1 VSESAAS
8 AIRRFVEELAD
19 LRRAAGSPSLRDT
32 ARSSPNHKLAHS
44 TAGDALKG
52 DRLPSLQVV
61 LMVVRA
67 CQEYARRHHIAVND
81 EDFDRTEWQHRWGE
95 AKKLSQGLTG
105 RPDEDVAKSLAAM
118 LAKQGDV
125 EGLRQRA
132 DAGDEFA
139 AKSLAAMLA
148 KQGDV
153 EGLRRRAD
161 AGDWYA
167 AKSLTALLAKRA
179 DAGDETAARQLADL
193 LADRGDV
200 NGLSRR
206 ADAGDEFADEKLSE
220 LLAEGGDV
228 ERLLRRTEVGSKASS
243 KRLADVLFRRGDVE
257 SLRHRADASDT
268 YARALLV
275 LLLAKQGD
283 VESLNQLVDVG
294 DPFAAAQLAGL
305 PGPGGGEVDRGE
317 HLEPELVLADEPGP
331 AQSDRGIEDRQIE
344 LLFERGDVEGLR
356 QRAKAGNHFAYALLA
371 VLFAELEGLRQRAD
385 AGDEFAAKSLEALAD
400 AGDEFAAKSL
410 AAMLAERNHVEGAVR
425 RVISASSG
433 SHTSPT

>member
-19 LRRAAGSPSLRDT
+19 LRRAAGSPSLRDM

-105 RPDEDVAKSLAAM
+105 RPDEDV
-118 LAKQGDV
+118 
-125 EGLRQRA
+125 
-132 DAGDEFA
+132 

-356 QRAKAGNHFAYALLA
+356 QRAMAGNHFAYALLA

-433 SHTSPT
+433 SRTSPT

>member
-1 VSESAAS
+1 
-8 AIRRFVEELAD
+8 
-19 LRRAAGSPSLRDT
+19 
-32 ARSSPNHKLAHS
+32 
-44 TAGDALKG
+44 
-52 DRLPSLQVV
+52 
-61 LMVVRA
+61 M
-67 CQEYARRHHIAVND
+67 
-81 EDFDRTEWQHRWGE
+81 
-95 AKKLSQGLTG
+95 
-105 RPDEDVAKSLAAM
+105 
-118 LAKQGDV
+118 
-125 EGLRQRA
+125 
-132 DAGDEFA
+132 
-139 AKSLAAMLA
+139 
-148 KQGDV
+148 
-153 EGLRRRAD
+153 
-161 AGDWYA
+161 
-167 AKSLTALLAKRA
+167 
-179 DAGDETAARQLADL
+179 
-193 LADRGDV
+193 
-200 NGLSRR
+200 
-206 ADAGDEFADEKLSE
+206 SE

-385 AGDEFAAKSLEALAD
+385 AGDEFAAKSL
-400 AGDEFAAKSL
+400 

-433 SHTSPT
+433 SRTSPT

>member
-1 VSESAAS
+1 
-8 AIRRFVEELAD
+8 
-19 LRRAAGSPSLRDT
+19 
-32 ARSSPNHKLAHS
+32 
-44 TAGDALKG
+44 
-52 DRLPSLQVV
+52 
-61 LMVVRA
+61 
-67 CQEYARRHHIAVND
+67 
-81 EDFDRTEWQHRWGE
+81 
-95 AKKLSQGLTG
+95 
-105 RPDEDVAKSLAAM
+105 
-118 LAKQGDV
+118 
-125 EGLRQRA
+125 
-132 DAGDEFA
+132 
-139 AKSLAAMLA
+139 
-148 KQGDV
+148 
-153 EGLRRRAD
+153 
-161 AGDWYA
+161 
-167 AKSLTALLAKRA
+167 
-179 DAGDETAARQLADL
+179 
-193 LADRGDV
+193 
-200 NGLSRR
+200 
-206 ADAGDEFADEKLSE
+206 LSE

-433 SHTSPT
+433 SRTARHEDQSLNELGIPCSGLNVMVRSDSPFDWIAEYGPELFPQGFPTHHPPGSQRGMIFRGSCACLRAGPSRGRAYAPRRRCRVGASGRGGLRRADRPGWRSDWVHSFCKLFVSPWMCGATAVAMTYNWTSGEANNARSKVVTSNTQSAPSPMWRHLADRSGYRSGLRQIRP